1 MLQTLGQAPAA
12 KKQKQQQ
19 AFAAAIPSFEAQYL
33 ATTFVQYILPEG
45 AYSNPR
51 QAAIDLLHELA
62 ALPEPEADVEAK
74 VAQCARCGQTLM
86 GQAWEGPDRKAA
98 ETNLFCKA
106 SKQPGMEWQNLFRN
120 DEHFNELDVCTR
132 FLQATPIRSQQQQ
145 QQDLSLPSRSGLQ
158 QAQQQQTEQQQE
170 QQQPAALQ
178 VRHCQLQ
185 QHQIIA
191 EALVSQTQSESLPNS
206 NGEQQASTSD
216 VSGHLGNTTAK
227 ASSFQETYRGLA
239 VGNIILKGTPAV
251 LVAEL
256 KSASAPTAVGY
267 ARTSLDMAAQ
277 ENSDFVPLEL
287 VAIDEDALDAHALDL
302 PFRFQGEIFCLAFP
316 SASGPRTLGD
326 LLQEHKFEWPGIAL
340 RVTHP
345 DLNWDFDRLVKRLG
359 RPRQSPNRAGRA
371 VSAIVESN
379 INNTNNARGK
389 RKPQPSLSTVAEP
402 AIGVENEDND
412 DEACDSD
419 IQGASQAKISEA
431 NKEMDYNSGPQSKA
445 AGKSLQARVT
455 RSKRLKA

>member
-1 MLQTLGQAPAA
+1 M
-12 KKQKQQQ
+12 
-19 AFAAAIPSFEAQYL
+19 I
-33 ATTFVQYILPEG
+33 
-45 AYSNPR
+45 
-51 QAAIDLLHELA
+51 
-62 ALPEPEADVEAK
+62 
-74 VAQCARCGQTLM
+74 
-86 GQAWEGPDRKAA
+86 
-98 ETNLFCKA
+98 CKA
-106 SKQPGMEWQNLFRN
+106 RKRSLGFSVDISSHTSGAPS
-120 DEHFNELDVCTR
+120 H
-132 FLQATPIRSQQQQ
+132 ASQQQQ

-216 VSGHLGNTTAK
+216 VSGHLGNTTVK

-239 VGNIILKGTPAV
+239 VGNIIPKGTLAV
-251 LVAEL
+251 LVTEL

-267 ARTSLDMAAQ
+267 ARTSLDMVLHIYAILQAAQ
-277 ENSDFVPLEL
+277 EKSDFVPLEL
-287 VAIDEDALDAHALDL
+287 VAIDEDALDAHALDM

-326 LLQEHKFEWPGIAL
+326 LLQAGIAVL
-340 RVTHP
+340 A
-345 DLNWDFDRLVKRLG
+345 N
-359 RPRQSPNRAGRA
+359 
-371 VSAIVESN
+371 VESN

-389 RKPQPSLSTVAEP
+389 RHEPSLNTVAEP

>member
-1 MLQTLGQAPAA
+1 MTAL
-12 KKQKQQQ
+12 
-19 AFAAAIPSFEAQYL
+19 
-33 ATTFVQYILPEG
+33 
-45 AYSNPR
+45 R
-51 QAAIDLLHELA
+51 CCRDLRLSA
-62 ALPEPEADVEAK
+62 ALSEAAVLLGIGKPFSLAN
-74 VAQCARCGQTLM
+74 CG
-86 GQAWEGPDRKAA
+86 A
-98 ETNLFCKA
+98 NL
-106 SKQPGMEWQNLFRN
+106 
-120 DEHFNELDVCTR
+120 
-132 FLQATPIRSQQQQ
+132 
-145 QQDLSLPSRSGLQ
+145 QDRSGLQ

-206 NGEQQASTSD
+206 NGEQHASTSD
-216 VSGHLGNTTAK
+216 VSGHLGNTTVK

-239 VGNIILKGTPAV
+239 VGSIIPKGTLAV

-267 ARTSLDMAAQ
+267 ARTSLDMVLHISAILQAAQ
-277 ENSDFVPLEL
+277 EKSDFVPLEL
-287 VAIDEDALDAHALDL
+287 VAIDEDALDAHALDM

-345 DLNWDFDRLVKRLG
+345 DLNWDLDKLVKRLG
-359 RPRQSPNRAGRA
+359 RPRQSPNRAGIA
-371 VSAIVESN
+371 VLANVESN

-389 RKPQPSLSTVAEP
+389 RKPQPSLNTVAEP

-412 DEACDSD
+412 DEACGSD

>member
-1 MLQTLGQAPAA
+1 
-12 KKQKQQQ
+12 
-19 AFAAAIPSFEAQYL
+19 
-33 ATTFVQYILPEG
+33 
-45 AYSNPR
+45 
-51 QAAIDLLHELA
+51 
-62 ALPEPEADVEAK
+62 
-74 VAQCARCGQTLM
+74 
-86 GQAWEGPDRKAA
+86 
-98 ETNLFCKA
+98 
-106 SKQPGMEWQNLFRN
+106 
-120 DEHFNELDVCTR
+120 
-132 FLQATPIRSQQQQ
+132 
-145 QQDLSLPSRSGLQ
+145 
-158 QAQQQQTEQQQE
+158 
-170 QQQPAALQ
+170 
-178 VRHCQLQ
+178 
-185 QHQIIA
+185 
-191 EALVSQTQSESLPNS
+191 
-206 NGEQQASTSD
+206 
-216 VSGHLGNTTAK
+216 
-227 ASSFQETYRGLA
+227 
-239 VGNIILKGTPAV
+239 
-251 LVAEL
+251 
-256 KSASAPTAVGY
+256 
-267 ARTSLDMAAQ
+267 MAAQ